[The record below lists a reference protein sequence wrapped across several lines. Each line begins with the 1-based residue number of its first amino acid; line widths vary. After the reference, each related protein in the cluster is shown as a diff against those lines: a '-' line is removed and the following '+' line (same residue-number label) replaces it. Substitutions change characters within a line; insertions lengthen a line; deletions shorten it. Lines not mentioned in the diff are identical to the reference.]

1 MNARKHPRTKTS
13 FQVTLTN
20 KAGST
25 VQTRIVNNISH
36 AGFFV
41 SSLTNLKKYDE
52 YELLVKRPASNE
64 SMRLPA
70 RVSRVGP
77 EGCGFEFLN
86 LQTDQQQL
94 LNRLINPDWD
104 GKDLLEGVMMYGP
117 LEETTDFAACMRLTS
132 LLGRRYKRSAR
143 AYLLSMQQSY

>member
-13 FQVTLTN
+13 FQVTLIN

-41 SSLTNLKKYDE
+41 SSLNSLKRYDE
-52 YELLVKRPASNE
+52 YDLLVKRPGTADS
-64 SMRLPA
+64 SLLPS

-77 EGCGFEFLN
+77 DGCGFEFLN
-86 LQTDQQQL
+86 LQTAQRQL
-94 LNRLINPDWD
+94 LNQLINPDWD

-117 LEETTDFAACMRLTS
+117 LEETTDFASCMRLTS

-143 AYLLSMQQSY
+143 AYLLSTQAGF